1 LIGDTTGC
9 YSGSTP
15 RQSKQGKVAR
25 RKTGKITV
33 SVRMSPKTKALLDKV
48 TEQLGLDS
56 FSAYVE
62 EAVLERLKR
71 DEII

>member
-1 LIGDTTGC
+1 
-9 YSGSTP
+9 
-15 RQSKQGKVAR
+15 
-25 RKTGKITV
+25 
-33 SVRMSPKTKALLDKV
+33 MSPKTKALLDKV

>member
-1 LIGDTTGC
+1 M
-9 YSGSTP
+9 P
-15 RQSKQGKVAR
+15 HQSKWSKTGR

-33 SVRMSPKTKALLDKV
+33 SVRLSPETKALLDKAA
-48 TEQLGLDS
+48 EQFRLDS

-71 DEII
+71 DKIHPEKLTKRVKRRL